1 MRILTMFLR
10 VLLLIACISHNSVIF
25 AEEKKVE
32 NLPNEE
38 YYKQYQAIVELIDK
52 NYVQEPEKQKMTDAA
67 INGMLSSLDP
77 HSNYLTEEDLEDLLT
92 YTKGEF
98 GGIGV
103 EIMYENG
110 GIKIISTLDD
120 LPAHKAGMKT
130 GDYIVAVND
139 ELVSNIGFYKS
150 VKAMRGD
157 VGTKVNLLVIGQQ
170 DAKPRE
176 IEITREIV
184 KIVPVKAVLEKNNI
198 AYIRVKTFNEHTTR
212 ELKSAVE
219 KLKLESKNNISGII
233 LDLRNNGGGLLN
245 QAVSVTE
252 YFIDS
257 GLVVST
263 KGKMHT
269 SNQEFFASKHCAKA
283 PNVPLIILINGG
295 SASAS
300 EIVAGALQDYK
311 RGLILGTKSFG
322 KGSVQTLLQISDR
335 AAVKLTTSKYY
346 TPSGRSIQAEGIV
359 PDILIEEAK
368 VEFPAKAKDL
378 DKRFSEKSLKNYLKN
393 DTKKPVQES
402 AKSKDDSS
410 KNKLVD
416 KSQKEDSIKNT
427 ETSQKDKKDDE
438 QLSELYKTDYQ
449 FARAFDVIMGLILS
463 SKK

>member
-1 MRILTMFLR
+1 
-10 VLLLIACISHNSVIF
+10 
-25 AEEKKVE
+25 
-32 NLPNEE
+32 
-38 YYKQYQAIVELIDK
+38 
-52 NYVQEPEKQKMTDAA
+52 
-67 INGMLSSLDP
+67 
-77 HSNYLTEEDLEDLLT
+77 
-92 YTKGEF
+92 
-98 GGIGV
+98 
-103 EIMYENG
+103 
-110 GIKIISTLDD
+110 
-120 LPAHKAGMKT
+120 
-130 GDYIVAVND
+130 
-139 ELVSNIGFYKS
+139 
-150 VKAMRGD
+150 
-157 VGTKVNLLVIGQQ
+157 
-170 DAKPRE
+170 
-176 IEITREIV
+176 
-184 KIVPVKAVLEKNNI
+184 
-198 AYIRVKTFNEHTTR
+198 
-212 ELKSAVE
+212 VE